1 MKGAKEVSFDFC
13 HYNIEI
19 FLTMILILA
28 QNNILKRSTTSTTL
42 CVFLSYTNSS
52 EFQLFKPTWDGAN
65 TYSIVHTNLITAPQY
80 DLVDFEL
87 TDQKL
92 WGLWCNSEG
101 DMHISAY
108 SLEPVSM
115 DCWRTAILEGIS
127 GKQRTIEA
135 EMDAK
140 HIYCS
145 TIFRPGKFQSST
157 ISKALMV
164 SKVAANQ

>member
-1 MKGAKEVSFDFC
+1 MNQIA
-13 HYNIEI
+13 
-19 FLTMILILA
+19 A
-28 QNNILKRSTTSTTL
+28 QNNILKKCTTSTSI
-42 CVFLSYTNSS
+42 CVFLSYGNGS

-65 TYSIVHTNLITAPQY
+65 SFSLVPTNLITAPQF

-108 SLEPVSM
+108 ILEPVSLE
-115 DCWRTAILEGIS
+115 CWRTAILEGIS
-127 GKQRTIEA
+127 GKRRTVEA

-145 TIFRPGKFQSST
+145 NIFRPGKFQAST

-164 SKVAANQ
+164 NF